1 MRNDICEGRKRKHC
15 ALYKPNVLD
24 VIVFTGSVGYSGT

>member
-1 MRNDICEGRKRKHC
+1 MISAKEGRGNTV
-15 ALYKPNVLD
+15 LYTNRMFLD